1 MRDMINIQSIY
12 EINYNVFSNTLQFQT
27 ICYIFFLECNE
38 FEFSDM
44 QLNHDGIHKASDI
57 IILRIRNITR
67 YQVTHSIP
75 VINRCCKSSGW
86 NHDVNQL
93 NKDLKFKDSIS
104 RIPCNISK
112 SSFLKDYVMKRN
124 CVILSNCSDAWKA
137 RKWTFKGVDQ

>member
-1 MRDMINIQSIY
+1 MINILSIY
-12 EINYNVFSNTLQFQT
+12 EIINNVFSNTLQFQT
-27 ICYIFFLECNE
+27 ISYIFFSECNE
-38 FEFSDM
+38 FDFSDM
-44 QLNHDGIHKASDI
+44 QLNDDGIHKASDI

-67 YQVTHSIP
+67 DQVTHSIP

-93 NKDLKFKDSIS
+93 NKELKFKDSIS

-112 SSFLKDYVMKRN
+112 SSFLRDYVMKRN